1 MDRNSTI
8 GLVLISLILIGYFFY
23 NAEKAKNLA
32 DKNPT
37 ELVSDTLRGNP
48 DNTPKET
55 ELSAPNG
62 SADAETLNNIADD
75 STRQVEL
82 QKRFGS
88 FATASSGEDKE
99 FVLEND
105 EIKVTFSSKGGAIKQ
120 AELKNYQT
128 YDSLPLLLFSEQG
141 SQQSISFP
149 TLSGNVTTSEL
160 YFSSAGAVATDSGQ
174 TIKLVL
180 PADNGGQ
187 LVYTYSLNNK
197 GYKLDFNVDLS
208 GLKEV
213 IPPNVWDMN
222 MVWSNKLSHKEKDKE
237 FEDRYTALYFKYD
250 KDDVDNLSESSSEE
264 ESPTGALD
272 WISFKQQF
280 FNTTLIAKGDLK
292 FKNAKLNSAQMAED
306 EDYLKTMQAS
316 VILPYAQSGKQSYDM
331 QWYLGPNHY
340 QTLKKMN
347 IDLQEII
354 NLGWVAFISKWLII
368 PVFNFLEQY
377 IPNYGWII
385 LILTVMIKLLLL
397 PFSYKSY
404 ISTAKMRLLKPELDE
419 LKEKLKD
426 DQSKFAA
433 EQMKLYSKAG
443 VNPLGG
449 CLPSVLPMPILFA
462 MYYFFPSSIELRQES
477 FLWATD
483 LSTYDSILSIPNIPF
498 YGDHVSLFT
507 LLMAVSSIAYAV
519 INSQMT
525 GQQDGPMK
533 YMPYIFPIML
543 LGIFNSFP
551 AALTYYYLLQNLLSI
566 AQQYIIKGFFVDE
579 DKLHKQIQENKK
591 KPAKKGGGGFTDRLK
606 KAMEEQQKIAQQQKN
621 KKKK

>member
-23 NAEKAKNLA
+23 NANIAKEQLEKQ
-32 DKNPT
+32 PT
-37 ELVSDTLRGNP
+37 ELVSDTVKVDP
-48 DNTPKET
+48 SKIPT
-55 ELSAPNG
+55 EAEFNAANG
-62 SADAETLNNIADD
+62 GDIDAINNIADD

-88 FATASSGEDKE
+88 FATASSGTDQE
-99 FVLEND
+99 FVLENED
-105 EIKVTFSSKGGAIKQ
+105 LKVTFASKGGAIKQ
-120 AELKNYQT
+120 AELKKYQT
-128 YDSLPLLLFSEQG
+128 YDSLPLLLFSNEG

-149 TLSGNVTTSEL
+149 TQSGNITTSEL
-160 YFSSAGAVATDSGQ
+160 YFTSTGAVATDSGK
-174 TIKLVL
+174 TIQFIL
-180 PADNGGQ
+180 PADNGGK
-187 LVYTYSLNNK
+187 LVYTYSLAPK
-197 GYKLDFNVDLS
+197 GYKVDFKVDLAE
-208 GLKEV
+208 LKGV
-213 IPPNVWDMN
+213 IPPNVWDMS
-222 MVWSNKLSHKEKDKE
+222 MVWSNKLSHKEKDKT
-237 FEDRYTALYFKYD
+237 FEDRYTALYFKFD
-250 KDDVDNLSESSSEE
+250 KDNVDNLSESSSEE
-264 ESPTGALD
+264 ESPAGALD

-280 FNTTLIAKGDLK
+280 FNTTLIAKNDLK
-292 FKNAKLNSAQMAED
+292 FKNASLKSAQMAED
-306 EDYLKTMQAS
+306 EEYMKTMQAS
-316 VILPYAQSGKQSYDM
+316 VILPYAQTGKQSYDM

-340 QTLKKMN
+340 QTLKRMN
-347 IDLQEII
+347 IDLEEVI

-377 IPNYGWII
+377 IPSYGWII
-385 LILTVMIKLLLL
+385 LILTVLIKLVLL

-579 DKLHKQIQENKK
+579 EKLHKQIQENKK
-591 KPAKKGGGGFTDRLK
+591 KPAKKGGGFTEKLK
-606 KAMEEQQKIAQQQKN
+606 KAMEEQQKVAQDQKN
-621 KKKK
+621 KKKKK